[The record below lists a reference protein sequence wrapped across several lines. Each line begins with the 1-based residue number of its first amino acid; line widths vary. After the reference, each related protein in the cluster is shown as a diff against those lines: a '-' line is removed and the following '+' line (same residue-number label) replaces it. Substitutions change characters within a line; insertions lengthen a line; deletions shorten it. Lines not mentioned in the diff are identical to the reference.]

1 MGADATSSRPA
12 LSVIVV
18 NWNGGDLLA
27 SCLSSV
33 RDATGGISTEVLL
46 VDNASTDGS
55 TARAL
60 AALPAAKLIQ
70 NSGNSGFARAA
81 NQALEVAAGEFL
93 LLLNPDARI
102 ERGSIARMLEVMA
115 TDARIGIIGCPS
127 ADENGRVVPGYE
139 TSYPG
144 ARGRTLAATGG
155 GAERDVAWVSGAC
168 LIARREMIAEIG
180 PLDDGFFMYYEDV
193 DWCYRAR
200 AAAWRVVT
208 LPDVTVTHVLGG
220 SSARVDRAETERRTV
235 ASRLRFYGKHYSP
248 ARAKLLAARVGG
260 AALLGLVWHL
270 IPASVR
276 AAHRDALR
284 TDYARVRAGIAG
296 LLHGRMARHNERR
309 SL

>member
-1 MGADATSSRPA
+1 MSADATPPRPA

-27 SCLSSV
+27 SCLSSL
-33 RDATGGISTEVLL
+33 RGATGGISTEVLL

-55 TARAL
+55 AARAV

-70 NSGNSGFARAA
+70 NSDNRGFACAV
-81 NQALEVAAGEFL
+81 NQALDVAAGEFM

-102 ERGSIARMLEVMA
+102 ERHAVVRMIEVMA

-127 ADENGRVVPGYE
+127 TDENDRVVPGYE
-139 TSYPG
+139 DSYPG
-144 ARGRTLAATGG
+144 TRHRTVVATNG

-168 LIARREMIAEIG
+168 LMARREMVAEIG

-193 DWCYRAR
+193 DWCFRAR

-208 LPDVTVTHVLGG
+208 LPDVTVTHHLGG
-220 SSARVDRAETERRTV
+220 SSAHVSPAETERRTIV
-235 ASRLRFYGKHYSP
+235 SRLRFYGKHYSP

-260 AALLGLVWHL
+260 AALLGLIWHL
-270 IPASVR
+270 LPASVS
-276 AAHRDALR
+276 AGHRDALR
-284 TDYARVRAGIAG
+284 TDYARIRAGAAG

-309 SL
+309 SS